1 MPHFGQFPGL
11 SLSTPAHIG
20 QKIFARTVPAAEL
33 RRLLMRVVEIVQVS
47 LWPVRLAEE
56 LLAAMLAAKVEGLAV
71 PLGAASGR
79 FIDRHAANGVNCHNW
94 CSLSHVMQL
103 NDDRSSKTSST
114 PAGST
119 ITHVFPRVKE
129 ERRRN
134 VDPLM
139 LRHKVVTQFV
149 NAENQQ
155 QANLR

>member
-1 MPHFGQFPGL
+1 MQVF
-11 SLSTPAHIG
+11 
-20 QKIFARTVPAAEL
+20 
-33 RRLLMRVVEIVQVS
+33 EIVRFRS
-47 LWPVRLAEE
+47 GRRAFAEE
-56 LLAAMLAAKVEGLAV
+56 SLAAMLAAKVEDLTLA
-71 PLGAASGR
+71 LGTASGR
-79 FIDRHAANGVNCHNW
+79 FIDSHTAYRVNCHNW

-103 NDDRSSKTSST
+103 NDDRSSMTSST

-119 ITHVFPRVKE
+119 ITHVSPRVKE

-139 LRHKVVTQFV
+139 LRHKVVTLFV